1 MSSIETSR
9 WERREEEEEE
19 VKLPFKGGWSCHIK
33 FTSLREVGLE
43 DIADR

>member
-9 WERREEEEEE
+9 WERREEEEE

-33 FTSLREVGLE
+33 LTSLREVGLE
-43 DIADR
+43 EIADR